1 MLEIS
6 PETLSPLSEKPAT
19 RLAHDILDVIQ
30 SYGQHLHV
38 GSDAASGGAW
48 IGKAMFVARVEKQ
61 VELDEPIKMI
71 MPSFPWKSV
80 RLVISPSMIVS
91 LTFTPDK

>member
-1 MLEIS
+1 LI
-6 PETLSPLSEKPAT
+6 PETPLEELSPLPEKPAT

-30 SYGQHLHV
+30 GYGQHLNV

-80 RLVISPSMIVS
+80 GLS
-91 LTFTPDK
+91 LDIL

>member
-1 MLEIS
+1 MPEIPLEHI
-6 PETLSPLSEKPAT
+6 ELLSEKPAT

-30 SYGQHLHV
+30 RYGQHLNV
-38 GSDAASGGAW
+38 GSDGARGGAW
-48 IGKAMFVARVEKQ
+48 VGKEMFVARVEKQ

-80 RLVISPSMIVS
+80 S
-91 LTFTPDK
+91 LSTALP